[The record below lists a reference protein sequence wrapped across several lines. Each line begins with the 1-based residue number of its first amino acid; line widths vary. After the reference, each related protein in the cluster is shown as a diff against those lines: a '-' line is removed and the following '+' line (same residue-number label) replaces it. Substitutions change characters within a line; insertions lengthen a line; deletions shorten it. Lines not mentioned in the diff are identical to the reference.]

1 MIPISNKRPL
11 PEKSCEKP
19 SKGIAK
25 KGEKK
30 SRLTKFAAEDIQYTI
45 HALLREGKRQQCSC
59 FIPDSSFVHYDPHHL
74 YRGFFTS
81 L

>member
-25 KGEKK
+25 KVEKK
-30 SRLTKFAAEDIQYTI
+30 VD
-45 HALLREGKRQQCSC
+45 
-59 FIPDSSFVHYDPHHL
+59 
-74 YRGFFTS
+74 
-81 L
+81 